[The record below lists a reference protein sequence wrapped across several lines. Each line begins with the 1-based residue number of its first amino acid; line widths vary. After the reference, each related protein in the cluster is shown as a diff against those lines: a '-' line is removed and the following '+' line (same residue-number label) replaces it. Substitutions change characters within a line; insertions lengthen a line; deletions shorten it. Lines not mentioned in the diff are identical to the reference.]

1 MSFVDLRELA
11 FFWQNNFFE
20 QHFQFALVIWTM
32 KTFVI
37 ADWSQVLKTLL
48 CLFDDGYRYVAISDF
63 FHDWI
68 VDEILDKA
76 LEEEKQA
83 GKDEI
88 AYQRW
93 ERKHAQY

>member
-1 MSFVDLRELA
+1 MQFEFKINGEPCTVVVTDYTLGDED
-11 FFWQNNFFE
+11 FFE
-20 QHFQFALVIWTM
+20 CDYKVYDPDQEELKPQF
-32 KTFVI
+32 
-37 ADWSQVLKTLL
+37 
-48 CLFDDGYRYVAISDF
+48 ISDF